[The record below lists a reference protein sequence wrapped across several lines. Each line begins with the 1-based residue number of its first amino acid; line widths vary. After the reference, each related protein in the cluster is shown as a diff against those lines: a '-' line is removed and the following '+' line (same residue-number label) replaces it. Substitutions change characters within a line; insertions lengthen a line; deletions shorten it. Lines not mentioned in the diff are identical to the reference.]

1 MTAVLFKFSHPDGTP
16 VVDAPFLVTTRKP
29 SFDETLNNGIQVSG
43 DVNGTT
49 DAQGEATLELMAGF
63 ATYYLIMNNPGAVLG
78 DDGCSAGL
86 RYRFMVTESS
96 DVLRVEDLIV
106 TTPTWSRHWD
116 ETALQI
122 IIDAKVTATAAADAA
137 AASAAY
143 VAEQVGILDGIEDRV
158 TILMNRAE
166 TGADEA
172 EAAEVN
178 AEAAR
183 DSSEAFA
190 VDALASVGLTQ
201 IDSMEAKAA
210 ALEAQAAVAAPMAA
224 HNLPSWALVQNFRLV
239 SDVVRDEND
248 TLLSA
253 VIEWPDDVAG
263 TFTADIV
270 NSEFPGAIDAWHA
283 TYAGPPSKLITQT
296 AYVRNANGAIMSMP
310 KITIV

>member
-63 ATYYLIMNNPGAVLG
+63 ATYYLIMNNPGAVPG
-78 DDGCSAGL
+78 DDGCTAGL
-86 RYRFMVTESS
+86 RYRFMVTESTT
-96 DVLRVEDLIV
+96 VVRVEDLII
-106 TTPTWSRHWD
+106 TTPTWSRPWD

-122 IIDAKVTATAAADAA
+122 IIDAKVTATDAADRA

-143 VAEQVGILDGIEDRV
+143 AAEQVGILDGIEERV
-158 TILMNRAE
+158 TVLMERAE
-166 TGADEA
+166 IGADEA

-178 AEAAR
+178 AELAR

-201 IDSMEAKAA
+201 IDSMEAKNA
-210 ALEAQAAVAAPMAA
+210 ALEAQAAVALMAA
-224 HNLPSWALVQNFRLV
+224 QNLPTWALALNFRLV
-239 SDVVRDEND
+239 SDVNRDVND
-248 TLLSA
+248 ALVSA
-253 VIEWPDDVAG
+253 TIEWPDGVAG
-263 TFTADIV
+263 TFVADILSV
-270 NSEFPGAIDAWHA
+270 DFPGAVDAWHA

-296 AYVRNANGAIMSMP
+296 AYVRNANGAVMSMP

>member
-29 SFDETLNNGIQVSG
+29 SFDETLNTGIQVVG

-63 ATYYLIMNNPGAVLG
+63 ATYYLLMNQPGAVA
-78 DDGCSAGL
+78 DIDGCTAGL
-86 RYRFMVTESS
+86 RFRFMVTESS
-96 DVLRVEDLIV
+96 EVLRVEDLIV
-106 TTPTWSRHWD
+106 TTPTWSRPWD

-122 IIDAKVTATAAADAA
+122 IIDAKVTATAAAVSA

-143 VAEQVGILDGIEDRV
+143 ASEQVGILDGIEDRV
-158 TILMNRAE
+158 TVLMNRAE
-166 TGADEA
+166 VGADEA

-183 DSSEAFA
+183 DSAEAFA

-201 IDSMEAKAA
+201 IDSIEAKNA
-210 ALEAQAAVAAPMAA
+210 ALEAQAAAQAIAAQ
-224 HNLPSWALVQNFRLV
+224 NLPTWALALNFRLV

-253 VIEWPDDVAG
+253 TIEWPNDVAG

-270 NSEFPGAIDAWHA
+270 NPDFPGAVDAWHA

-296 AYVRNANGAIMSMP
+296 AYVRNATGAIMSMP